1 MNFIFALRF
10 VLNSLSKNKD
20 EFLYKLL
27 IDTSNSINN
36 YKKIF
41 EYFFNNSNENATEK
55 NKKIEYGVG
64 FKFIK
69 FIIFSHLIFAYL
81 TELKINIILYI

>member
-41 EYFFNNSNENATEK
+41 EYFF
-55 NKKIEYGVG
+55 
-64 FKFIK
+64 
-69 FIIFSHLIFAYL
+69 
-81 TELKINIILYI
+81 